1 MSDQTSAP
9 DAPEKLQTRPEKR
22 FEGRRRFVGIVLV
35 GIVLVGVGLF
45 FKFMSNPLGGMG
57 AIGRVEPTQTRT
69 PRPTI
74 RGQIVTPP
82 TLAPTATA
90 TATIR
95 PSSGMP
101 VVSTSSPNSA
111 GATGGY
117 LTCWANQD
125 ILLDDKSIVPKDAML
140 RITGWTAAR
149 GGMVELQN
157 LWVGESQVR
166 CTGDPRQY
174 ERPFVMIPTRSARV
188 NAGAGAAPAGP
199 TIIYAPTAV
208 PAPPVVVTPTNGMWI
223 DSSGCWHLNVDGVR
237 EIWINGRGVSNGLYC
252 AVNDLRVVA
261 K

>member
-1 MSDQTSAP
+1 MNDQSSAP
-9 DAPEKLQTRPEKR
+9 DAPEKLQTRPERR
-22 FEGRRRFVGIVLV
+22 FEGRRRFVGLVLV
-35 GIVLVGVGLF
+35 GILLVGCGLLV
-45 FKFMSNPLGGMG
+45 KFMSNPLGGMNNIVQV
-57 AIGRVEPTQTRT
+57 APTQTRT

-74 RGQIVTPP
+74 RSQIITPP
-82 TLAPTATA
+82 TLEPTATA
-90 TATIR
+90 IR

-101 VVSTSSPNSA
+101 VVSTSTSNSA
-111 GATGGY
+111 GATGAF
-117 LTCWANQD
+117 LVCWANQD

-174 ERPFVMIPTRSARV
+174 ERPFVMIPTRAVRV
-188 NAGAGAAPAGP
+188 SAGAGAPVGP
-199 TIIYAPTAV
+199 TIIYAPTNT
-208 PAPPVVVTPTNGMWI
+208 PAPPVIATPTNGLWI
-223 DSSGCWHLNVDGVR
+223 DGSGCWHLNVDGVR
-237 EIWINGRGVSNGLYC
+237 EIWVNGKGVSNGLYC